1 MSVETKRQGT
11 KVKILSNPLAPIA
24 RLPRDLQLL
33 FWSLFLWSFGYG
45 LYNYIWPLFL
55 RDLNANPGEVGL
67 VFSIG
72 FLSLAASMIPG
83 GILANKYE
91 LRIIL
96 VIGWALSIPVPLM
109 YYYARNWADV
119 IPGIVLLQASGFNI
133 PAFNAYI
140 AGAAGKGKTG
150 SSFGAV
156 WASAPLGAV
165 FSPAIGGVLL
175 NWISIQQIFL
185 FTFVL
190 FTVSTVILFW
200 MKPQPPTRT
209 DTRQFRIEIP
219 RSIPEVTL
227 LLVLTGAAV
236 TFSMVSPFL
245 PLFFSDV
252 LSLAPNMIQ
261 ALGSIQALGQTAF
274 AILLG
279 RRADKRGRGE
289 SMSLGLVI
297 AATGLAGIVLTRNLL
312 FAMPL
317 IFFVGS
323 TRASSYIA
331 YSILATIRSG
341 ATRGGQYGF
350 YLTLEDLGFV
360 AGSYLGGILYAIDP
374 ALGFTVIVVSLLLLA
389 IPAAMTS
396 FVDRGASKQESQA
409 MLDLRDVPTMAMP
422 ELSE

>member
-1 MSVETKRQGT
+1 
-11 KVKILSNPLAPIA
+11 
-24 RLPRDLQLL
+24 
-33 FWSLFLWSFGYG
+33 
-45 LYNYIWPLFL
+45 
-55 RDLNANPGEVGL
+55 
-67 VFSIG
+67 
-72 FLSLAASMIPG
+72 
-83 GILANKYE
+83 
-91 LRIIL
+91 
-96 VIGWALSIPVPLM
+96 
-109 YYYARNWADV
+109 
-119 IPGIVLLQASGFNI
+119 
-133 PAFNAYI
+133 
-140 AGAAGKGKTG
+140 
-150 SSFGAV
+150 
-156 WASAPLGAV
+156 
-165 FSPAIGGVLL
+165 
-175 NWISIQQIFL
+175 
-185 FTFVL
+185 
-190 FTVSTVILFW
+190 
-200 MKPQPPTRT
+200 
-209 DTRQFRIEIP
+209 
-219 RSIPEVTL
+219 

>member
-1 MSVETKRQGT
+1 M
-11 KVKILSNPLAPIA
+11 KILSNPLAPIY

-33 FWSLFLWSFGYG
+33 FWSLYLWSFGYG
-45 LYNYIWPLFL
+45 LFNYIWPLFL
-55 RDLNANPGEVGL
+55 QDLNANPGEVGL

-72 FLSLAASMIPG
+72 FLALAASMIPG

-96 VIGWALSIPVPLM
+96 VVGWALSIPVPIM
-109 YYYARNWADV
+109 YYFARTWSDV

-140 AGAAGKGKTG
+140 AGAAGKGRTG

-156 WASAPLGAV
+156 WASAPLGFV
-165 FSPAIGGVLL
+165 FSPAIGGALL
-175 NWISIQQIFL
+175 SWISIQQIFL
-185 FTFVL
+185 FSFVL
-190 FTVSTVILFW
+190 FTVSTIILFW
-200 MKPQPPTRT
+200 MKPQPPNRT
-209 DTRQFRIEIP
+209 DTRKFRVEIP
-219 RSIPEVTL
+219 RSIPEADL

-236 TFSMVSPFL
+236 TFSMASPFH
-245 PLFFSDV
+245 PLFFHDV
-252 LSLAPNMIQ
+252 LSLAPNTIQ
-261 ALGSIQALGQTAF
+261 VLGSIQALGQTAF

-289 SMSLGLVI
+289 AMSLGLVI
-297 AATGLAGIVLTRNLL
+297 AAAGLAGIILTRNLL
-312 FAMPL
+312 FALPL
-317 IFFVGS
+317 VFFVGS

-360 AGSYLGGILYAIDP
+360 AGSYLGGVLYAIDP
-374 ALGFTVIVVSLLLLA
+374 TLGFTVVVVSLLLLA
-389 IPAAMTS
+389 IPAAITS
-396 FVDRGASKQESQA
+396 FVDRGPRQVTSP
-409 MLDLRDVPTMAMP
+409 MLELRDVPTMATP
-422 ELSE
+422 EGSE